1 MEHEE
6 LQRVFCWKV
15 SAELK
20 QFQYQV
26 LAKSREEI
34 FGLAYQI
41 DTMIRLYELLVE
53 KSEQMEILQLQ
64 YCIATPNLLK
74 LVYKHYLQD
83 RIPDNR
89 EEGLQRSFEKLL
101 REIEKK
107 AA

>member
-26 LAKSREEI
+26 LARSREEI
-34 FGLAYQI
+34 FGMAYQI
-41 DTMIRLYELLVE
+41 DTMIRLYELLVDM
-53 KSEQMEILQLQ
+53 SGQMDAMRLQ

-83 RIPDNR
+83 HIPDNR
-89 EEGLQRSFEKLL
+89 EEGLEKSFEKLL
-101 REIEKK
+101 KEIEKK

>member
-34 FGLAYQI
+34 FGMAYQI
-41 DTMIRLYELLVE
+41 DTMIRLYELLVDT
-53 KSEQMEILQLQ
+53 SEQMDVMRLQ

-89 EEGLQRSFEKLL
+89 EEGLKKSFEKLL
-101 REIEKK
+101 KEIEKK

>member
-26 LAKSREEI
+26 LARSREEI
-34 FGLAYQI
+34 FGMAYQI
-41 DTMIRLYELLVE
+41 DTMIRLYELLVDM
-53 KSEQMEILQLQ
+53 SGQMETMRLQ

-89 EEGLQRSFEKLL
+89 EEGLQKSFEKLIK
-101 REIEKK
+101 EIEKK

>member
-41 DTMIRLYELLVE
+41 DTMIRLYELLVDT
-53 KSEQMEILQLQ
+53 SEQMDAMRLQ

-83 RIPDNR
+83 QIPDNR
-89 EEGLQRSFEKLL
+89 EKGLQKSFEKLL
-101 REIEKK
+101 REIETK